1 MELKKSEQIEKNKYE
16 LSFTIDKET
25 FDNEVSAVYRK
36 NVKKMNIPGFR
47 RGKAPRSIIEKLYG
61 KGVFYEEAINNI
73 LPAQYEAA
81 VKESGLKV
89 VGRPEFDVESV
100 ENGVEMKATVYVKP
114 EVSISGY
121 KGMKANKYVPPVTD
135 KEIDDEIER
144 TRTRNAREI
153 DVTDRAVQSGDK
165 VIIDYDGYS
174 DGERFDGGKAE
185 KYTLKIGSNT
195 FIPGF
200 EDQIIGHMPGDSFD
214 VNVTFPEEYHAENLA
229 GKPAVFKCV
238 LHEIKY
244 DELPELDDEFAKD
257 VSEFD
262 TLAEYREDLK
272 KKAEERNEKSA
283 DEKFS
288 NDLVEALADMVEG
301 DIPQAMY
308 DEETENLL
316 RDYEG
321 RLRMQG
327 LDLKTYFK
335 YTGLDLDTMRSQLKP
350 RAEKSVKISLALEKI
365 AELEGLSATEDEITK
380 KYEEYVTVYG
390 IEMEKVREMI
400 PAETVS
406 EEIIRTKAVD
416 LIKEN
421 AEVTHNPPEEKKDP
435 EPASEPEKDEAA
447 EAPAEETEAKE
458 AE

>member
-1 MELKKSEQIEKNKYE
+1 M
-16 LSFTIDKET
+16 
-25 FDNEVSAVYRK
+25 
-36 NVKKMNIPGFR
+36 
-47 RGKAPRSIIEKLYG
+47 
-61 KGVFYEEAINNI
+61 
-73 LPAQYEAA
+73 
-81 VKESGLKV
+81 
-89 VGRPEFDVESV
+89 
-100 ENGVEMKATVYVKP
+100 
-114 EVSISGY
+114 
-121 KGMKANKYVPPVTD
+121 
-135 KEIDDEIER
+135 
-144 TRTRNAREI
+144 
-153 DVTDRAVQSGDK
+153 TDRAVQSGDK